1 MGGPITPE
9 ATDIIDAAIEEALRE
24 CPDADV
30 IEEPLRIYIRKRW
43 PHILRAAVTQHAIKV
58 YFLQLI

>member
-1 MGGPITPE
+1 MAKRVTAE
-9 ATDIIDAAIEEALRE
+9 AAADIEEAVEATLRE
-24 CPDADV
+24 FPDADV

>member
-1 MGGPITPE
+1 MTKRITAE
-9 ATDIIDAAIEEALRE
+9 VVADINAAIDEMMRE
-24 CPDADV
+24 FPDADV

-43 PHILRAAVTQHAIKV
+43 PHTLRAAVIQHAIKV